1 MGSAPIV
8 YIEKDLLGIS
18 DLKTI
23 DLEGAEEIFKF
34 PFETYSGKLE
44 MQLDLATHFHNRFI
58 VALN

>member
-8 YIEKDLLGIS
+8 YIEKDLLDIS

-34 PFETYSGKLE
+34 PFETL
-44 MQLDLATHFHNRFI
+44 
-58 VALN
+58 